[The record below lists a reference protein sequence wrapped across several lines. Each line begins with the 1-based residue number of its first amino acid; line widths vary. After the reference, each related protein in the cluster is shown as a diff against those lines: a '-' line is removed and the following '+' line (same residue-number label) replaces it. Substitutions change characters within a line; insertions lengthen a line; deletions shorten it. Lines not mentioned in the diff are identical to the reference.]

1 MALRSSIFKASV
13 SLSNLNTN
21 YYDDLNFTIALHPSE
36 TEERMMYRLLAFLY
50 CAHERLEFTEG
61 LNNPDLPDIWQKDLT
76 GQIEHWIDLGWPEE
90 KRIKK
95 ASGQSGKVSIFTYN
109 EFKTKAWFEKIK
121 SIVTN
126 NKKVNIYNLKE
137 IEDGSL
143 IKLVQRSMILNC
155 VIEDQ
160 QIFLSDNDTR
170 VQVDII

>member
-13 SLSNLNTN
+13 GLSNLNTH
-21 YYDDLNFTIALHPSE
+21 YYDDLNFTLALHPSE

-109 EFKTKAWFEKIK
+109 EFKTKAWFEKNK
-121 SIVTN
+121 SILNN
-126 NKKVNIYNLKE
+126 NKKVNVYNFKE
-137 IEDGSL
+137 VEEESL